1 MLNILCTGHGTSSI
15 GCGYDFYVSDI
26 EVDNAVL
33 AICPS
38 CGTKTDLEK
47 TYESDRETNCT
58 TE

>member
-1 MLNILCTGHGTSSI
+1 MLNILCTGHGTPSI

-26 EVDNAVL
+26 EVDNAVF
-33 AICPS
+33 AICPD
-38 CGTKTDLEK
+38 CGTKTNLEK